1 VEEVRQQ
8 RSGEVA
14 EEQEHSLAAKAEE
27 RGHLLVATE
36 GGPVVRLHP
45 LAVEVLVSS
54 WTVVMAAARYQLAPL
69 AAMEEE
75 RRLQV
80 VRHGLDE
87 MAVEVPCSCLEAV
100 EVQNCD
106 SAAAA
111 GLSFGLEVVEALL
124 DCPRTAEEHQICGH
138 CYRLLL
144 AFWRVGEAEVVQV
157 QVPQG
162 QVLTRVEGPPCA
174 RTFQHRPTVAELWT
188 SAPLVLEVPE
198 VVKDRL
204 HSLLWSL
211 FSAPGVGV
219 VPKTCFQ
226 LRQMICQLV
235 AEEAAGVVIHVHS
248 VLEAVVVE
256 ARAK

>member
-1 VEEVRQQ
+1 MSSPSLGLAAAEEEEAEGPQLKSEEAGEVEEVRQQ

-14 EEQEHSLAAKAEE
+14 EEQEHLSAAKVAEQEHSSAAKAEE
-27 RGHLLVATE
+27 RAHLLVAME
-36 GGPVVRLHP
+36 GEPVVRLHL

-54 WTVVMAAARYQLAPL
+54 WTVVMAALRSQLAPL

-80 VRHGLDE
+80 VRHGLDG

-111 GLSFGLEVVEALL
+111 GLSFDLEVVEELL

-144 AFWRVGEAEVVQV
+144 AFWQVGEAEVVRV

-174 RTFQHRPTVAELWT
+174 RTFQHRPTVAEL
-188 SAPLVLEVPE
+188 
-198 VVKDRL
+198 
-204 HSLLWSL
+204 
-211 FSAPGVGV
+211 
-219 VPKTCFQ
+219 
-226 LRQMICQLV
+226 
-235 AEEAAGVVIHVHS
+235 
-248 VLEAVVVE
+248 
-256 ARAK
+256 